1 MEFEDLP
8 PEAQE
13 AFLEV
18 GREYARASVDPQTRI
33 NYVNGLEKSLEN
45 NDYARGLA
53 DKFNIPITEFA
64 GVEAKWV
71 ESLSAEDYIIG
82 LTNVGFDE
90 QLSKRYAE
98 AVLDQLSSSP

>member
-13 AFLEV
+13 AFLQV
-18 GREYARASVDPQTRI
+18 GREYARASLDSQTQK
-33 NYVNGLEKSLEN
+33 NYADGLEKALEN

-71 ESLSAEDYIIG
+71 QSLDVEDYVIG
-82 LTNVGFDE
+82 LTNVDFDE

-98 AVLDQLSSSP
+98 AILD